1 MPPGVRLKKSQVSY
15 RAAQVSRWLHQLDV
29 EGILVKV
36 LKDERPRARE
46 LLLHCVLKLCIGDLT
61 GHVHG
66 SGLII
71 QLNLGLKDVRL
82 GPLLPR
88 RLLLGSCCGAIGCGQ
103 RVVVAA
109 AGPLARQQVFQPL
122 LSFLK
127 GRMQS
132 DVCSQSQVH
141 VHSSLLDLSIV
152 SGQTGRNRHCCRSG
166 NGIDQCSFDPQLQT
180 MIGSKKLQQH
190 HTP

>member
-1 MPPGVRLKKSQVSY
+1 MY
-15 RAAQVSRWLHQLDV
+15 QLYV
-29 EGILVKV
+29 EGILVEV
-36 LKDERPRARE
+36 LEDERPRARE

-103 RVVVAA
+103 RIVVAA
-109 AGPLARQQVFQPL
+109 AWPLARHQVFQPL

-127 GRMQS
+127 ERMQS
-132 DVCSQSQVH
+132 GEYLQSQVH
-141 VHSSLLDLSIV
+141 AHA
-152 SGQTGRNRHCCRSG
+152 Q
-166 NGIDQCSFDPQLQT
+166 
-180 MIGSKKLQQH
+180 
-190 HTP
+190 